1 MNGIILGV
9 AMLVSS
15 AGVSPAQETSRATF
29 DRSPFTYDLP
39 DGPVAPRHLPH
50 RLLTDLS
57 LQVWQPTSLQVAQSP
72 TAKRHTKTDRI
83 IAVVAGA
90 CVGWVV
96 GGAIGWAA
104 TSKPRDDVSGLRGVV
119 IGAPI
124 GAVVGAAI
132 GYKLTK

>member
-1 MNGIILGV
+1 MNGIVLGV

-15 AGVSPAQETSRATF
+15 AGVSPAHETSRETVVRA
-29 DRSPFTYDLP
+29 PFTFELP
-39 DGPVAPRHLPH
+39 DGPVPPRTAPH
-50 RLLTDLS
+50 RLLTD
-57 LQVWQPTSLQVAQSP
+57 QVWQPASLQAAQSP
-72 TAKRHTKTDRI
+72 TAKRFTKTHRI

-90 CVGWVV
+90 CAGWMA
-96 GGAIGWAA
+96 GAAIGWAS

-132 GYKLTK
+132 GYRLTR